1 MFVSL
6 DLGEC
11 CSCTL
16 LHVSAHKLPIVNL
29 IFYWLG
35 SKFINEKIG
44 RLPGVKLLLHRVTR
58 AEKILSHQH
67 QSSPVIKQS

>member
-29 IFYWLG
+29 IF
-35 SKFINEKIG
+35 SKFISEKNRMFARG
-44 RLPGVKLLLHRVTR
+44 
-58 AEKILSHQH
+58 KIVASLGYSQG
-67 QSSPVIKQS
+67 QPS